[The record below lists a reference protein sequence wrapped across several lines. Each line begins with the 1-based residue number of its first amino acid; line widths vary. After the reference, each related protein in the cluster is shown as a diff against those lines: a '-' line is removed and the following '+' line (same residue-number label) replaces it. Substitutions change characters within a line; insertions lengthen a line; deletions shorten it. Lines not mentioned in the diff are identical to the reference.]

1 MSHLSYGR
9 RTLSL
14 KMAERT
20 SDDEGERILEM
31 VANDLFNLEQLAENP
46 ATKLHL
52 EEPGRFFVV
61 DDDDTTSFIE
71 EIKTLSTKR
80 ITT

>member
-46 ATKLHL
+46 ATKCIWKNLADVSL
-52 EEPGRFFVV
+52 W
-61 DDDDTTSFIE
+61 TTM
-71 EIKTLSTKR
+71 TRRRL
-80 ITT
+80 